1 MCQQFLQVLE
11 FSSSFPAHAL
21 PTPGSGNSVNSEA
34 VGVVGRICS
43 R

>member
-21 PTPGSGNSVNSEA
+21 TAMGSANSVPSEEQ
-34 VGVVGRICS
+34 
-43 R
+43 